1 MLFRK
6 NFIKNSGLKIC
17 FDLLCFISMKDEFE
31 TIKQLLLTI
40 GVCLSGYA
48 IIFVKGYHR
57 FLPPGGVV
65 DNFCCSYWQNPC
77 DQSNPKTRL
86 DFRCFAPSAGDLPIL
101 VTVWIVQL
109 SGILAANIYQL
120 FSIFICP
127 NIDRMDVNFIEK
139 FVDDP
144 LSYCPL
150 WEPNHPTF
158 YPLMAKATP
167 PEEEADLSSQKKD
180 Q

>member
-1 MLFRK
+1 MIDRFNRFKFVFEFHFR
-6 NFIKNSGLKIC
+6 FSL
-17 FDLLCFISMKDEFE
+17 MKM
-31 TIKQLLLTI
+31 
-40 GVCLSGYA
+40 A
-48 IIFVKGYHR
+48 
-57 FLPPGGVV
+57 
-65 DNFCCSYWQNPC
+65 
-77 DQSNPKTRL
+77 RL
-86 DFRCFAPSAGDLPIL
+86 DFQCFAPSAGDLPIL
-101 VTVWIVQL
+101 VTVWIIQL
-109 SGILAANIYQL
+109 SGILAANLYQL

>member
-1 MLFRK
+1 MF
-6 NFIKNSGLKIC
+6 
-17 FDLLCFISMKDEFE
+17 
-31 TIKQLLLTI
+31 
-40 GVCLSGYA
+40 YA
-48 IIFVKGYHR
+48 IRWR
-57 FLPPGGVV
+57 FTYTCYRMA
-65 DNFCCSYWQNPC
+65 NS
-77 DQSNPKTRL
+77 T
-86 DFRCFAPSAGDLPIL
+86 FRN
-101 VTVWIVQL
+101 TWI
-109 SGILAANIYQL
+109 ANVYQL
-120 FSIFICP
+120 CSIFIWP
-127 NIDRMDVNFIEK
+127 NTSRMDVNFIEK

>member
-1 MLFRK
+1 
-6 NFIKNSGLKIC
+6 
-17 FDLLCFISMKDEFE
+17 
-31 TIKQLLLTI
+31 
-40 GVCLSGYA
+40 
-48 IIFVKGYHR
+48 
-57 FLPPGGVV
+57 
-65 DNFCCSYWQNPC
+65 
-77 DQSNPKTRL
+77 
-86 DFRCFAPSAGDLPIL
+86 
-101 VTVWIVQL
+101 
-109 SGILAANIYQL
+109 
-120 FSIFICP
+120 
-127 NIDRMDVNFIEK
+127 MDVNFIEK

>member
-1 MLFRK
+1 MEFCGVSRSCSPMTKISPVHIWRRNIYGRLGFNFDFFWPRDPRTEISLPKILLHSKTNWKLKKSFYSQLAYVCQDMQLF
-6 NFIKNSGLKIC
+6 SH
-17 FDLLCFISMKDEFE
+17 KD
-31 TIKQLLLTI
+31 TT
-40 GVCLSGYA
+40 
-48 IIFVKGYHR
+48 
-57 FLPPGGVV
+57 
-65 DNFCCSYWQNPC
+65 
-77 DQSNPKTRL
+77 
-86 DFRCFAPSAGDLPIL
+86 DFYLQPSAGDLPIL
-101 VTVWIVQL
+101 VTLWIVQL
-109 SGILAANIYQL
+109 SGILAANLYQL
-120 FSIFICP
+120 FSLFICP